1 LSVHVA
7 YITHAGVA
15 KSKNQ
20 DALLIN
26 DLIEQSKNSKLQSKE
41 IVGERIILAVSDGVS
56 SSPKP
61 DMASRLT
68 LEHLSKIF
76 TSSHPFMPTKSIKNI
91 QEQISR
97 HTTVDKSFKN
107 SCCTLAGI
115 AIENRQIKIFNVGDS
130 RIYLLQNGKI
140 KQLSHDHTVLNRYI
154 KEGVIEN
161 DSLDRYAN
169 NYKMLDSYILANFD
183 ADDFAI
189 HVSDYL
195 QISNDDIYLICS
207 DGLTDA
213 LSDKK
218 IESIMNTKEIE
229 VGVWALF
236 ENAVN
241 AGAQDDISIM
251 VCKILSANPKA
262 AEKNKGQ

>member
-1 LSVHVA
+1 M
-7 YITHAGVA
+7 
-15 KSKNQ
+15 
-20 DALLIN
+20 LIN
-26 DLIEQSKNSKLQSKE
+26 GLLKQSKNSKLHSKK
-41 IVGERIILAVSDGVS
+41 IVGKRIILAVSDGVS

-76 TSSHPFMPTKSIKNI
+76 TSSDPFMPIKSIKNI
-91 QEQISR
+91 QEQISK
-97 HTTVDKSFKN
+97 HVTVDKSFKN

-115 AIENRQIKIFNVGDS
+115 AIENNQIKIFNVGDS

-154 KEGVIEN
+154 KEGVIDN
-161 DSLDRYAN
+161 DDLDRYAN

-207 DGLTDA
+207 DGLTDV

-218 IESIMNTKEIE
+218 IESIINTNEIE
-229 VGVWALF
+229 VSVWNLF

-241 AGAQDDISIM
+241 AGAQDDISIV
-251 VCKILSANPKA
+251 VCKLNPSASQKA
-262 AEKNKGQ
+262 AEGKTRSDEVGKLSY